1 MLFAAKDEIIK
12 NMAFTL
18 PFVKK
23 VGDDPEKEH
32 STPLD
37 VKKLE
42 KESKKVEKKE
52 AKEHNPKEVKK
63 IENKEVEKPT
73 NPHVATIVYKPSL
86 SFLKIDK
93 YVLITIISVV
103 FCLSGLSFWLYVQFF
118 MSP

>member
-1 MLFAAKDEIIK
+1 
-12 NMAFTL
+12 MAFTL

-23 VGDDPEKEH
+23 VEDNPEKEH

-42 KESKKVEKKE
+42 KETEKKE
-52 AKEHNPKEVKK
+52 KKEEKSPSKEIKK
-63 IENKEVEKPT
+63 QDNKEKNDAN
-73 NPHVATIVYKPSL
+73 NPHVATIVYKPSV
-86 SFLKIDK
+86 SFLKFDK
-93 YVLITIISVV
+93 YILITIVSVV

>member
-1 MLFAAKDEIIK
+1 
-12 NMAFTL
+12 MAFTL

-23 VGDDPEKEH
+23 VEDTPEKKH

-37 VKKLE
+37 VKKL
-42 KESKKVEKKE
+42 KKE
-52 AKEHNPKEVKK
+52 AKETKNNEKVKAAH
-63 IENKEVEKPT
+63 
-73 NPHVATIVYKPSL
+73 PHIATIVYKPSL

>member
-1 MLFAAKDEIIK
+1 
-12 NMAFTL
+12 MAFTL

-23 VGDDPEKEH
+23 VEDDPEKEH

-37 VKKLE
+37 VKKLK
-42 KESKKVEKKE
+42 KESEKKE
-52 AKEHNPKEVKK
+52 KKEHTKEAKK
-63 IENKEVEKPT
+63 TESKEKSDVN

-93 YVLITIISVV
+93 YILITIISVV

-118 MSP
+118 MTP

>member
-1 MLFAAKDEIIK
+1 
-12 NMAFTL
+12 MAFTL

-23 VGDDPEKEH
+23 VEDNPEKEH

-42 KESKKVEKKE
+42 KETKKKEKKE
-52 AKEHNPKEVKK
+52 ENKPVKEVKK
-63 IENKEVEKPT
+63 PENKEKADPN

-93 YVLITIISVV
+93 YILITIVSVL

>member
-1 MLFAAKDEIIK
+1 
-12 NMAFTL
+12 MAFTL

-23 VGDDPEKEH
+23 VEDDPEKEH

-37 VKKLE
+37 VKKIE
-42 KESKKVEKKE
+42 KESQKKEKREEKEHAKE
-52 AKEHNPKEVKK
+52 AKKT
-63 IENKEVEKPT
+63 ENNEQEKPK

-86 SFLKIDK
+86 SFLKVDK
-93 YVLITIISVV
+93 YILITIISVV